1 MSRCGELAKRQEAP
15 EPTLD
20 ARIKQLYADLDRA
33 TELAFDAREFAEDDP
48 ADEGTAAPD
57 LQNLAKILELKAK
70 VYGLIGADGKSRAG
84 DASVPV
90 PLDEAK
96 RLIAAAELRL
106 KEQKNVES

>member
-1 MSRCGELAKRQEAP
+1 MSRCSELAKRPDAP
-15 EPTLD
+15 EITID

-33 TELAFDAREFAEDDP
+33 TELAFDAREFPDDDP
-48 ADEGTAAPD
+48 ASDGEAAPD
-57 LQNLAKILELKAK
+57 LQNLAKLLELKAK
-70 VYGLIGADGKSRAG
+70 VFGLIGADGKSRAG
-84 DASVPV
+84 DASIPV